1 MAPQVVGVPSL
12 RKTHALSCRTT
23 TRTAGFSTAVG
34 ETHADNAS
42 EHAKNKVN
50 PQEFR
55 IIFISDNFIFIDRT
69 ITNHAQEIQSSLYS
83 IHTGDHVYGKQTECA
98 IGCASRLAEVFDGG
112 KTRLNAAE
120 IAEARGLQAPSVAK
134 ILSVLSKAGIVDGS
148 RGPGGGYALSRP
160 PKQIVLRD
168 IFELFERSD
177 PSNNCPFGGGVC
189 GAGAPCAMH
198 QELVDVQKHL
208 DNFLDKTTL
217 EPFRVAY
224 QELGHRPVP
233 SGTRPIVS
241 KRESF
246 RARKRARS

>member
-1 MAPQVVGVPSL
+1 MNG
-12 RKTHALSCRTT
+12 
-23 TRTAGFSTAVG
+23 
-34 ETHADNAS
+34 
-42 EHAKNKVN
+42 
-50 PQEFR
+50 
-55 IIFISDNFIFIDRT
+55 
-69 ITNHAQEIQSSLYS
+69 LYN
-83 IHTGDHVYGKQTECA
+83 IHTGDYVYGKQTECA

-120 IAEARGLQAPSVAK
+120 IAEARGLQPPSVAK

-148 RGPGGGYALSRP
+148 RGPGGGYALARP
-160 PKQIVLRD
+160 PKQIALRD
-168 IFELFERSD
+168 IFELFERNDS
-177 PSNNCPFGGGVC
+177 STNCPFGGGIC

-208 DNFLDKTTL
+208 DVFLDKTTL

-233 SGTRPIVS
+233 SGTHPTVS

-246 RARKRARS
+246 RARKRSHS

>member
-1 MAPQVVGVPSL
+1 MKGFGIL
-12 RKTHALSCRTT
+12 YTH
-23 TRTAGFSTAVG
+23 
-34 ETHADNAS
+34 
-42 EHAKNKVN
+42 
-50 PQEFR
+50 
-55 IIFISDNFIFIDRT
+55 
-69 ITNHAQEIQSSLYS
+69 EIQSKIYS
-83 IHTGDHVYGKQTECA
+83 IDLGDIMYGKQTECA

-120 IAEARGLQAPSVAK
+120 IAKARGLQPPSVAK
-134 ILSVLSKAGIVDGS
+134 ILSILSNAGIVDGS

-160 PKQIVLRD
+160 PKQIALRD

-208 DNFLDKTTL
+208 DVFLDKTTL

-224 QELGHRPVP
+224 QELGHRPVA
-233 SGTRPIVS
+233 SGTRPTVP

-246 RARKRARS
+246 RARKRSHT